1 MPSFPYFTERT
12 HDTGVVSN
20 ASGNAA
26 RDTAL
31 SNSEGSLVIDMAERV
46 FLLDI
51 KVSPLTG
58 LLTNAGKSW
67 DGKSLKGQALLTRTV
82 ANPEFDELESNVP
95 GRFCKVS
102 GAGYA
107 ASGAVTITV
116 TGSGSSP
123 AYIFTPGDVVVNMA
137 SGERLLVATVAST
150 ATITVA
156 AAGRAYG
163 TTAAASGNAQ
173 DSLLIIGNV
182 NEENGGVRNVNSTR
196 LEKVTNYTQIF
207 RNTMSVSGTESEAE
221 LYGGPDLPHQ
231 RKVKGI
237 EHARDIERSFLWGE
251 KKKDTGGTQ
260 GKPRRATGGIE
271 EHIVSQG
278 AYVQNQ
284 NGPLTAPDMEIFI
297 REGFTYGSA
306 TKLLMAGGRVLSA
319 LSEIARGQIETKN
332 GDSTYGLSIQEWVSP
347 HGTVNVV
354 HNPLMV
360 DEFSGWAF
368 LLDLESFRYAKYRN
382 RDTKLRMNVQAPDID
397 GQVDEFLTECG
408 LERRGAARNALLKG
422 VV

>member
-1 MPSFPYFTERT
+1 MPSFPYYTENT

-26 RDTAL
+26 RDTTISSA
-31 SNSEGSLVIDMAERV
+31 EGSLVIDMAERV
-46 FLLDI
+46 FLLDV

-58 LLTNAGKSW
+58 LLTNVGKNW
-67 DGKSLKGQALLTRTV
+67 EGKSLKGQALLTRTV
-82 ANPEFDELESNVP
+82 TNPEFDELEGHLP

-102 GAGYA
+102 GGGYA

-116 TGSGSSP
+116 TGAGSSP
-123 AYIFTPGDVVVNMA
+123 AYIFTPGDVLMNVK
-137 SGERLLVATVAST
+137 SGERLLVATIAST
-150 ATITVA
+150 TTITVA
-156 AAGRAYG
+156 SAGRAYG
-163 TTAAASGNAQ
+163 TTAAAAGNDQ

-207 RNTMSVSGTESEAE
+207 RNTMAVSGTENESE

-231 RKVKGI
+231 RKIKGI
-237 EHARDIERSFLWGE
+237 EHARDVERAFLWGE

-260 GKPRRATGGIE
+260 GKPRRATGGVQEFIE
-271 EHIVSQG
+271 SEG
-278 AYVQNQ
+278 AYLQNQ
-284 NGPLTAPDMEIFI
+284 NGPLTAPDLEIFI
-297 REGFTYGSA
+297 REGFTYGASS
-306 TKLLMAGGRVLSA
+306 KLLMAGGRVLSA
-319 LSEIARGQIETKN
+319 LSEIARGQLQTKN
-332 GDSTYGLSIQEWVSP
+332 GDSTYGLAIQEWVSP

-354 HNPLMV
+354 HNPLMI

-368 LLDLESFRYAKYRN
+368 LLDLDSFRYAKMRN
-382 RDTKLRMNVQAPDID
+382 RDTKLKMNIQAPDID
-397 GQVDEFLTECG
+397 GQVDEFFTECG
-408 LERRGAARNALLKG
+408 LERRGAPRNALLKG